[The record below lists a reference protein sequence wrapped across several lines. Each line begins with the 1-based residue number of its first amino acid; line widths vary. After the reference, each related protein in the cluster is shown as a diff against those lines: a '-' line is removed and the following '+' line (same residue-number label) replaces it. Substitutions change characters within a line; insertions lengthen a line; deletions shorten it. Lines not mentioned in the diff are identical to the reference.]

1 MGNLEFIKKQVE
13 GEKMKLTGE
22 QAQNA
27 QNRYLQ
33 EVIDTIY
40 KNEAEYTADNVS
52 IIQKDI
58 KSWAK
63 TNPYPNNVQPRF
75 IFRNREQE
83 KLRVRKEHETLMNDV
98 VDLDEETSA

>member
-1 MGNLEFIKKQVE
+1 
-13 GEKMKLTGE
+13 MKLTSDTD
-22 QAQNA
+22 QNT

-63 TNPYPNNVQPRF
+63 STPYPSNVQPRF

-83 KLRVRKEHETLMNDV
+83 KERIKK
-98 VDLDEETSA
+98 A